1 MANHLAPQ
9 LEVKMPEMVL
19 MEVEESME
27 KAIAA
32 MENSFKRLRS
42 GRATPD
48 MLDHIQVDYYGS
60 LTPMSQ
66 VGNISAPEPRLLVI
80 KPFDS
85 SILPEVEKAVVKS
98 DLGMAPQN
106 DGKVIRLNVP
116 PLTEETRKK
125 LVQETKKSLE
135 TAKVSVRNAR
145 RDGNKSLD
153 TMCKS
158 KEISEDQR
166 DTFKEKIQDLTNKF
180 ENKLDKYQKT
190 KEEEL
195 LKV

>member
-1 MANHLAPQ
+1 
-9 LEVKMPEMVL
+9 MPDTVL
-19 MEVEESME
+19 LEVEEAME
-27 KAIAA
+27 KAMSAL
-32 MENSFKRLRS
+32 ENSFKRLRS

-60 LTPMSQ
+60 MTPMSQ
-66 VGNISAPEPRLLVI
+66 VGNVSAPEPRLLVI
-80 KPFDS
+80 KPFDG
-85 SILPEVEKAVVKS
+85 SILAEVEKAIVKS

-125 LVQETKKSLE
+125 LVQETKKALE

-145 RDGNKSLD
+145 RDGNKSLE
-153 TMCKS
+153 TMCKD

-166 DTFKEKIQDLTNKF
+166 DTYKDKIQDLTNNF
-180 ENKLDKYQKT
+180 ENKLDLAQKA